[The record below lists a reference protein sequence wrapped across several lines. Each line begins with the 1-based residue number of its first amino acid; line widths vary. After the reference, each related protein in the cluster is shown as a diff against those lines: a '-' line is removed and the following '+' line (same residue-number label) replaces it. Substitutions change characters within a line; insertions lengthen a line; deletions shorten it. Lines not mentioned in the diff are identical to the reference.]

1 MLVLTHPLF
10 IFSLGSNFN
19 LKVQVNDILSRQ
31 QLSQAVVEVYI
42 NYSRTLTVLTGEDG
56 SVLLHVPY
64 QALAPVTVVA
74 SKDGY
79 ICTLLPCTTNK
90 LPSKILRSRNYLLVM
105 PESHTKCADCI
116 RLICRA
122 AWLNMC
128 VQWRSWGG
136 CSV

>member
-1 MLVLTHPLF
+1 MFILTQPLF
-10 IFSLGSNFN
+10 IFSLGSNFS

-79 ICTLLPCTTNK
+79 ICTLLTCTTNK
-90 LPSKILRSRNYLLVM
+90 LPSKILRLRNYLLVM
-105 PESHTKCADCI
+105 PESHTNCADCI
-116 RLICRA
+116 
-122 AWLNMC
+122 
-128 VQWRSWGG
+128 Q
-136 CSV
+136 